1 MSNTPFVAEAT
12 FHVRY
17 AETDAQG
24 IVHHAS
30 YIVYFEEG
38 RSEYIRQRGSS
49 YADFERSGF
58 YLAVT
63 REGTI
68 GAGDDLNTKDRVA
81 TECEEVVVYTDFFDL
96 QHVGPDLSQDLLRFV
111 ARSDKIFRQLGPVLF
126 RRRQCAPVN
135 LAARGS
141 WQLVEKDKRR
151 RHHV

>member
-1 MSNTPFVAEAT
+1 MSESPFVAEAT

-49 YADFERSGF
+49 YAEFERSGL

-63 REGTI
+63 EINARYI
-68 GAGDDLNTKDRVA
+68 KAARYDDRLTVRCWIAKFIVVVHWYLNTKLSTQRQARNCSRAVA
-81 TECEEVVVYTDFFDL
+81 PIFASIVKAQLCEYRK
-96 QHVGPDLSQDLLRFV
+96 HGNYG
-111 ARSDKIFRQLGPVLF
+111 K
-126 RRRQCAPVN
+126 
-135 LAARGS
+135 
-141 WQLVEKDKRR
+141 
-151 RHHV
+151 